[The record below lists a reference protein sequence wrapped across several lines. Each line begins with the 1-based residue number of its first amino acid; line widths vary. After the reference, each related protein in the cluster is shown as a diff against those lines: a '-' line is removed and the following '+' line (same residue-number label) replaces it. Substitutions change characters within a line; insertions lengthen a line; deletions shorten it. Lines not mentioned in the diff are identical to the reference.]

1 MKAFTSR
8 SLSMALACLVAVLA
22 GPGFA
27 LAKTEIQLWH
37 GMTGVLGETLEAQA
51 KQFNDSQDEFE
62 VKPVSKGSEA
72 KRSRR
77 RWRPTSRRTRPTLC
91 TSPRRP
97 PRP

>member
-37 GMTGVLGETLEAQA
+37 ALTGVLGETLEAQA
-51 KQFNDSQDEFE
+51 KQFNDSQDEFV
-62 VKPVSKGSEA
+62 VKPVRKGSAGGE
-72 KRSRR
+72 RS
-77 RWRPTSRRTRPTLC
+77 
-91 TSPRRP
+91 P
-97 PRP
+97 P